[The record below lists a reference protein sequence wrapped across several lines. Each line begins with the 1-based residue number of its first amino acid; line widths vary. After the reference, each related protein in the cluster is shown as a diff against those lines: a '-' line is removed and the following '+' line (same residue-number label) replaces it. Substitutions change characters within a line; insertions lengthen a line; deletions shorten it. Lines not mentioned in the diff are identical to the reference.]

1 MIHVNWHINYLPF
14 LLLYHSTFF
23 TVKNLRSLSL
33 HFPFCFFILDALCSS
48 GFSGLLSCPPASV
61 IVLPVWL
68 APLSPFTASL
78 WTFYTAFFFF
88 FDTQISLIGRGGG
101 NLGGGGSSGG
111 GWSFHWTACWL
122 TLLPESYGFITFGL
136 EKGSIRRASDD
147 SSALNASHTVP
158 GACGCAVWLVKPDS
172 PNVLLLSRRLP
183 FLYSCCLLGLYFLF
197 LFFSRLLPRG
207 HYSLSSSSYY
217 FYKHYYTVFSWIYT
231 FHIFYPIS
239 PPGLSLY
246 LNSA

>member
-1 MIHVNWHINYLPF
+1 MWIGILIIFH
-14 LLLYHSTFF
+14 FF
-23 TVKNLRSLSL
+23 CFITPLSSLSKISL
-33 HFPFCFFILDALCSS
+33 
-48 GFSGLLSCPPASV
+48 
-61 IVLPVWL
+61 
-68 APLSPFTASL
+68 LSPFIFPSASSFLMHCALLASL
-78 WTFYTAFFFF
+78 ASSPVLLPLWSFCLFDWLLYLLSRRHCGHSTRLFFFF